1 MNAPN
6 DFTPVITVFSEY
18 ISTPCLWLVRSPVE
32 NGVGLNIYDD
42 GQWKA
47 SSLPVSFELWQ
58 KFYDCAIDFE
68 NKVTI
73 PEELFVENWNWPAF
87 HHRGIA
93 LSRCLKQELGAA
105 YRVVYVKSGED
116 PDSQI
121 EKRREILANG
131 RLIELS
137 YLRRVVSEE

>member
-1 MNAPN
+1 MGTPSN
-6 DFTPVITVFSEY
+6 FVPVITVFSEN
-18 ISTPCLWLVRSPVE
+18 ISAPCLWLVSSPDE
-32 NGVGLNIYDD
+32 HGVGQNIYDD
-42 GQWKA
+42 GEWNV
-47 SSLPVSFELWQ
+47 SSLPISFELWK
-58 KFYDCAIDFE
+58 KFMQWAIDFE

-73 PEELFVENWNWPAF
+73 PEELFAENWNCPAF